1 MAEGIFAVVGV
12 LFVILGFLNR
22 KVTALRIDKF
32 EIELASLTPLERLI
46 FVAIGVLLVG
56 LASLP
61 ILGLDVPGILS
72 VRATDTARSSQVVP
86 CEEMNLLS
94 CSDVIPVFVPDHSS
108 VTLHTVPNGLE
119 IGFDNQPDNTT
130 GVALQFEPPLDVA
143 GYRYLEVRGK
153 TGQPIDL
160 GIEYKAD
167 QDRGLETVKSSDSQ
181 ILPASLGVS
190 TIRVEIVYGGPIQ
203 ELVINFPKVGQTGQ
217 LTAMSIR
224 LVR

>member
-86 CEEMNLLS
+86 CEEMNLLT

-119 IGFDNQPDNTT
+119 IGFDN
-130 GVALQFEPPLDVA
+130 
-143 GYRYLEVRGK
+143 
-153 TGQPIDL
+153 
-160 GIEYKAD
+160 
-167 QDRGLETVKSSDSQ
+167 
-181 ILPASLGVS
+181 
-190 TIRVEIVYGGPIQ
+190 
-203 ELVINFPKVGQTGQ
+203 
-217 LTAMSIR
+217 
-224 LVR
+224 

>member
-1 MAEGIFAVVGV
+1 M
-12 LFVILGFLNR
+12 
-22 KVTALRIDKF
+22 
-32 EIELASLTPLERLI
+32 
-46 FVAIGVLLVG
+46 
-56 LASLP
+56 
-61 ILGLDVPGILS
+61 
-72 VRATDTARSSQVVP
+72 
-86 CEEMNLLS
+86 
-94 CSDVIPVFVPDHSS
+94 
-108 VTLHTVPNGLE
+108 
-119 IGFDNQPDNTT
+119 
-130 GVALQFEPPLDVA
+130 A